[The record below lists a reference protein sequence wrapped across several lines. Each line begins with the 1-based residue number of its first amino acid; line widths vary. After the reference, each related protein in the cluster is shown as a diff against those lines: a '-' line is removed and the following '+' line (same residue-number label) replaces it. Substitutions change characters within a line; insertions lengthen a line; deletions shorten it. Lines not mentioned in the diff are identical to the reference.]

1 VSVPRDFASNCS
13 RPDPVVGSKPW
24 STNGQARPT
33 DHLQMQIQSG
43 GIATT
48 TAKKRISVHVDTHW
62 MDSDAI
68 EIEIKREAV

>member
-1 VSVPRDFASNCS
+1 
-13 RPDPVVGSKPW
+13 
-24 STNGQARPT
+24 
-33 DHLQMQIQSG
+33 MQIQSG

-62 MDSDAI
+62 IDSDEI